1 MRRKADRKNRI
12 GKTPWISLAII
23 FIFVFL
29 GIFGGVLAPH
39 DATGMALADKFKAP
53 FFMKGGSFEYILG
66 TDELGRDVL
75 SRIIVGGRISLVVA
89 LSAII
94 VGCVFGTLLG
104 VLSGYFGGLTDVVIM
119 RLTDATLAF
128 PAILLALLL
137 SLSIGPG
144 IKSAIISIAFSMW
157 AKYTR
162 TVKTDVK
169 VLKLKNYVTQSK
181 IMGASD
187 IRIMIRHILPNIKN
201 AIIAMVTMDIGM
213 AIISEASLSFLGLS
227 VIPPTPSWGL
237 MIADGKDYFI
247 KAPWVS
253 ICPAVVTIITV
264 IAFQR
269 VGDWIKNKGD
279 KRI

>member
-1 MRRKADRKNRI
+1 MKNRFK
-12 GKTPWISLAII
+12 GAPWISIAII
-23 FIFVFL
+23 SIFIFL
-29 GIFGGVLAPH
+29 GIFGEFIAPH
-39 DATGMALADKFKAP
+39 DATGMALVDKFKP
-53 FFMKGGSFEYILG
+53 PVFLKGGSFEYILG

-75 SRIIVGGRISLVVA
+75 SRIIVGGRISFIVA
-89 LSAII
+89 LSAIV

-104 VLSGYFGGLTDVVIM
+104 VLAGYYGKLVDTVIM

-137 SLSIGPG
+137 SLTIGPG

-162 TVKTDVK
+162 TIKTDVRI
-169 VLKLKNYVTQSK
+169 LKLKNYVVQSK
-181 IMGASD
+181 IMGASNL
-187 IRIMIRHILPNIKN
+187 RIMAKHIIPNIRN
-201 AIIAMVTMDIGM
+201 TIIAMVTMDIGM

-237 MIADGKDYFI
+237 MIADGKDYFV

-253 ICPAVVTIITV
+253 VFPAIVTIITV
-264 IAFQR
+264 ISFQR

-279 KRI
+279 KRP